1 MQDSEPSQDAKPY
14 IIVVGVDYSD
24 TSDLALLQA
33 FRFASAQPNSE
44 VHAVSVASVRVPM
57 NGFEPGPEVVIEAPS
72 VAQSSA
78 DLRDH
83 VQRRLDDYHAMRPD
97 AGYPARIVTHV
108 RSEAP
113 SEEIAQL
120 ASDLEADL
128 VIVGTHGR
136 RGISRMLLGS
146 VAEGVVRLA
155 PCPVLVV
162 RHKQIVEG
170 PRIEPPCPE
179 CVKTRRA
186 TKGTELW
193 CEQHRERHG
202 QRHTYRSGDRVSS
215 DGTMPLVVHS
225 GDRR

>member
-1 MQDSEPSQDAKPY
+1 MQDSDQSKEAKPY
-14 IIVVGVDYSD
+14 VIVVGVDYSD
-24 TSDLALLQA
+24 SSDLALLQA
-33 FRFASAQPNSE
+33 FRFASALPNSE
-44 VHAVSVASVRVPM
+44 VHAVSVSSLRVPM
-57 NGFEPGPEVVIEAPS
+57 NGFEPGPELVIEAPS
-72 VAQSSA
+72 VDESSA
-78 DLRDH
+78 DLRTH

-97 AGYPARIVTHV
+97 SGYPTRIVTHV
-108 RSEAP
+108 RTEAP

-136 RGISRMLLGS
+136 RGLSRVLLGS
-146 VAEGVVRLA
+146 VAERVVRLA

-162 RHKQIVEG
+162 RPKQIVEG

-186 TKGTELW
+186 TNGAEFW

-202 QRHTYRSGDRVSS
+202 QRHTYRGGDRVSS